1 MAGVGSK
8 ERKTLLWTV
17 LSGCVYALSSV
28 VFLMV
33 VSRALGDTAAGVY
46 ATASMMALQLITVG
60 RFSVRNFQVSDVRD
74 EYTFSEYYSFRWL
87 TCGLMIL
94 ALIVWAI
101 VAGYRGTTFFVILC
115 FGIYKAC
122 DAFADVLEGQMQRL
136 GHLDRAGQ
144 CQLLMNVILIACFV
158 AGVLAGRVLF
168 DEQTALLMASIVLA
182 AMSVIT
188 IVVIYLPM
196 LLRFGLPKFRLSTH
210 AIKGLTI
217 ACVSLFLSSFFYSF
231 MNNVPRYAISALY
244 EQQEGFVAVGRFS
257 QLFMPVFAVDL
268 FAGFTMRTW
277 QTSMAEEVKAGAW
290 KAFRKQCLLQAAVA
304 AGVTLLAVLVAYT
317 IGTLVLGW
325 LYQTDLSAYRW
336 ELVLLMLAGGF
347 VALQT
352 LLENMLTIFRG
363 QKLATVANVPAIAL
377 GCVATWLLVKQYG
390 ITGAVYGY
398 LITAVLRAIFFG
410 IVTIWSGIRLFRQNK
425 AV

>member
-1 MAGVGSK
+1 MARVGSK

-60 RFSVRNFQVSDVRD
+60 RFSVRNFQVSDVHD
-74 EYTFSEYYSFRWL
+74 EYTFSEYYSFRCL
-87 TCGLMIL
+87 SCGLMIL
-94 ALIVWAI
+94 ALIVWAV
-101 VAGYRGTTFFVILC
+101 VAGYRGATFFVILC

-144 CQLLMNVILIACFV
+144 CQLMMNIVLIACFV
-158 AGVLAGRVLF
+158 AGVLVGRVLM
-168 DEQTALLMASIVLA
+168 DPQTALLMASIVLA
-182 AMSVIT
+182 VMSIIT
-188 IVVIYLPM
+188 VAVIYLPIM
-196 LLRFGLPKFRLSTH
+196 MQFGLPKFQLSGR
-210 AIKGLTI
+210 AVKGLFV

-231 MNNVPRYAISALY
+231 MNNVPRYAITALY
-244 EQQEGFVAVGRFS
+244 EQEEGFMAVGKFS
-257 QLFMPVFAVDL
+257 QLFIPVFAVDL
-268 FAGFTMRTW
+268 FASFTMRTW
-277 QTSMAEEVKAGAW
+277 QTTMAEQVKNGAW
-290 KAFRKQCLLQAAVA
+290 KDFRKKYLLQAAVTI
-304 AGVTLLAVLVAYT
+304 GVTALAVVVAYT
-317 IGTLVLGW
+317 IGTPVLGW
-325 LYQTDLSAYRW
+325 FYQTDLSMYRM
-336 ELVLLMLAGGF
+336 ELVILMLAGGF
-347 VALQT
+347 VAIQT

-363 QKLATVANVPAIAL
+363 QKLATVANVPSIAL
-377 GCVATWLLVKQYG
+377 GCVATWLLVKNYG

-398 LITAVLRAIFFG
+398 LITAGLRALFFG
-410 IVTIWSGIRLFRQNK
+410 IVTFLCKIRLFQQNK